1 MNQSN
6 NPPPRKSSRDLSEFA
21 QAAAAAAAIDG
32 VNLPS
37 FTPAT
42 ARNVA
47 AAKAAPVPALP
58 VVGENAGS
66 TVEAPSPV
74 VPAPNMGPGDEL
86 VTHVDLELIDPNPQN
101 SRLGYMEFEIQDMMR
116 DLRSAGRQLQPII
129 LEPNPNSPGRFY
141 CLDGYTRVQALRR
154 MGERKGEAI
163 VRQVGDPWVRY
174 KISYYANNANRHTF
188 DYDDGM
194 RWKELIS
201 EGVVTQMRIA
211 SELGERF
218 SMSNISRIM
227 SVAKFPQAI
236 NAYIGDH
243 KNKLSASFYYP
254 AYQLYADCLQEGK
267 SEDELERHLMKVFSE
282 VVEQDLSVRDS
293 EVRLKEVR
301 KALFEPSSAAVD
313 GHAPSAPQKQ
323 LVEHPMR
330 IAGVKAGVFKDW
342 GDGRLE
348 VKIKKVAPEVREQLR
363 KAIEEILAQAP
374 ATP

>member
-1 MNQSN
+1 MTQSN
-6 NPPPRKSSRDLSEFA
+6 NPPVRKSSRDLSEFA

-47 AAKAAPVPALP
+47 AAKSTPIAAPAVLT
-58 VVGENAGS
+58 E
-66 TVEAPSPV
+66 
-74 VPAPNMGPGDEL
+74 PAPLAEAFSAGAETAHLAPGDEL
-86 VTHVDLELIDPNPQN
+86 VTHIDLGLIDPNPQN

-129 LEPNPNSPGRFY
+129 LEPNPNSLGRFY

-154 MGERKGEAI
+154 MGESKGEAI

-194 RWKELIS
+194 RWKELIN

-211 SELGERF
+211 NELGERF

-227 SVAKFPQAI
+227 SVAKFPDAI
-236 NAYIGDH
+236 NAYVGEH

-254 AYQLYADCLQEGK
+254 AYQLYADSLQEGK
-267 SEDELERHLMKVFSE
+267 SAEELERHLMKVFTE

-293 EVRLKEVR
+293 EARLKDVR
-301 KALFEPSSAAVD
+301 KALFEPSSAPTD
-313 GHAPSAPQKQ
+313 GQAPSAPQKQ

-348 VKIKKVAPEVREQLR
+348 LKIKKVAPEVREKLR
-363 KAIEEILAQAP
+363 KAIEEVLADATAAP
-374 ATP
+374 